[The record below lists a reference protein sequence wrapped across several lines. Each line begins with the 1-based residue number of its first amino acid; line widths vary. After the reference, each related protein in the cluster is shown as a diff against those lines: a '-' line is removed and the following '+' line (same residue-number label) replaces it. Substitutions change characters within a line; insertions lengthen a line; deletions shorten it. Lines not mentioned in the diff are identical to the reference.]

1 MRKEH
6 TVSEVTDAE
15 GLTDAQFFYGEITKL
30 QRKCNTLDQKNR
42 ELAEELVKTQE
53 MLDRAHA
60 TNNKL
65 QHINFW
71 LKAIRNVNP
80 KATKASIIDTINKYV
95 KAAEICDRE
104 YENGRYFTDCL
115 HMVEREKSNDS
126 TNS

>member
-1 MRKEH
+1 MTREH
-6 TVSEVTDAE
+6 TVSERTEAE

-42 ELAEELVKTQE
+42 DLAEELVKTQE

-60 TNNKL
+60 TNDKL

-71 LKAIRNVNP
+71 LKSIRNVNP
-80 KATKASIIDTINKYV
+80 KATKANIIGTINKYV

-104 YENGRYFTDCL
+104 YKNGRYFTDCL
-115 HMVEREKSNDS
+115 QMVGRENALDI
-126 TNS
+126 